1 MSKVDLDYSLDDKY
15 LLDEGRVFLSGTQAL
30 VKLPLIQ
37 KKIDELNN
45 LNTAGFISGYPGS
58 PLGGYDHALHQASNF
73 LKDKQIVFQPGI
85 NEDLAATA
93 LHGTQQTTL
102 VDNPK
107 HDGVFGIWFGKGPG
121 VDRSGD
127 ALKHGNYAG
136 SSKHGGVLALAG
148 DDHAAKSSTT
158 AHQSDHAFIHFGMP
172 ILNPA
177 TVQDYIDFG
186 LMGIAMSR
194 YSGCWI
200 GMKCITDTVESAA
213 SVDIGL
219 KRFKPVLPDISDEEG
234 DLHLQ
239 WGYMPAMS
247 ESRLYKQ
254 RLPAAQAFARAN
266 SIDRV
271 IFQGQKKLAIVTSGK
286 AYLDVRQSLDE
297 LGLSEK
303 LCSKIGISL
312 YKVGMVWPLE
322 PKNISNFV
330 NGNEEVLVVE
340 EKRPIVEDQLMKYLY
355 NEKDRP
361 LIIGK
366 KDEFGNDLVPSE
378 GELSPSQIALI
389 IAKRIKGLSLNIEL
403 ESKVEE
409 IETLLGNIN
418 SAPVSDLFRLPSF
431 CAGCPHNTS
440 TKVPDDSFA
449 FGGIGCHGM
458 ATFMPERKTYNLG
471 QMGGEGVMWTGIAPF
486 TETDHIFQNL
496 GDGTYYHSGILA
508 LRAAIAS
515 KANITFKILVNDA
528 IAMTGGQEISG
539 KVQVDN
545 LSWQVHSEGAK
556 KVVVMTDYPEKYPTN
571 SSFAPGVKIYQRDE
585 LDKVQRELREI
596 KGVTVILYDQ
606 YCATELRRRRK
617 RGLAEEPNK
626 RIFINPLVCEGCG
639 DCGVQSNCIAIEPH
653 ESKFGRKR
661 EINQSACN
669 KDYSCTKGY
678 CPSFLTVTGGTL
690 KKKGNIR
697 RQNESPKYQNEDLHT
712 PVVCDLNKPFN
723 ILLTGIGGSGVI
735 TLGAIIGT
743 AAHLENKGAST
754 LDVAGLAQR
763 NGPVT
768 SHLRIANSP
777 SDLHST
783 RIASGSADLIIGCD
797 IVVTTGIESISK
809 INKKHTNMVI
819 NSHVAPTSNFASNP
833 DLDLSSARMIKG
845 LKEIA
850 SPELMHIVNA
860 TKFATSL
867 MGNSIAANLFLVGY
881 AIQKGLF
888 PISLSAIER
897 AIELNGVSIDMN
909 KESIYWGRLAAVDI
923 KKLETITSADNKS
936 IDYSESLSSMI
947 DDRYNFLISY
957 QNIKYAE
964 KYKSLIHKIIKID
977 ESIHNNRD
985 DLSIAAAKFYFKLMA
1000 YKDEYE
1006 VARLHTGHDIK
1017 KYLDDKLEGDYK
1029 IEYSLAPPVF
1039 GGRDKI
1045 TGRYPKRKLPSFTYY
1060 LFAIMK
1066 HFKFLRG
1073 TSFDVFGMSTH
1084 RKIERGLISEYESML
1099 AEIEANINIE
1109 NYDAAVK
1116 IALLPDHI
1124 KGYDVVK
1131 ESNIEKSKLLKEQY
1145 FNEFYGKNIE
1155 VVNKYPKAIGG

>member
-1 MSKVDLDYSLDDKY
+1 MY
-15 LLDEGRVFLSGTQAL
+15 
-30 VKLPLIQ
+30 
-37 KKIDELNN
+37 
-45 LNTAGFISGYPGS
+45 
-58 PLGGYDHALHQASNF
+58 
-73 LKDKQIVFQPGI
+73 
-85 NEDLAATA
+85 
-93 LHGTQQTTL
+93 
-102 VDNPK
+102 
-107 HDGVFGIWFGKGPG
+107 
-121 VDRSGD
+121 
-127 ALKHGNYAG
+127 
-136 SSKHGGVLALAG
+136 
-148 DDHAAKSSTT
+148 
-158 AHQSDHAFIHFGMP
+158 
-172 ILNPA
+172 
-177 TVQDYIDFG
+177 
-186 LMGIAMSR
+186 
-194 YSGCWI
+194 
-200 GMKCITDTVESAA
+200 
-213 SVDIGL
+213 
-219 KRFKPVLPDISDEEG
+219 KR
-234 DLHLQ
+234 Q
-239 WGYMPAMS
+239 
-247 ESRLYKQ
+247 
-254 RLPAAQAFARAN
+254 
-266 SIDRV
+266 
-271 IFQGQKKLAIVTSGK
+271 
-286 AYLDVRQSLDE
+286 
-297 LGLSEK
+297 
-303 LCSKIGISL
+303 
-312 YKVGMVWPLE
+312 
-322 PKNISNFV
+322 
-330 NGNEEVLVVE
+330 
-340 EKRPIVEDQLMKYLY
+340 
-355 NEKDRP
+355 
-361 LIIGK
+361 
-366 KDEFGNDLVPSE
+366 
-378 GELSPSQIALI
+378 
-389 IAKRIKGLSLNIEL
+389 
-403 ESKVEE
+403 
-409 IETLLGNIN
+409 
-418 SAPVSDLFRLPSF
+418 
-431 CAGCPHNTS
+431 
-440 TKVPDDSFA
+440 
-449 FGGIGCHGM
+449 
-458 ATFMPERKTYNLG
+458 
-471 QMGGEGVMWTGIAPF
+471 
-486 TETDHIFQNL
+486 
-496 GDGTYYHSGILA
+496 
-508 LRAAIAS
+508 
-515 KANITFKILVNDA
+515 
-528 IAMTGGQEISG
+528 
-539 KVQVDN
+539 
-545 LSWQVHSEGAK
+545 
-556 KVVVMTDYPEKYPTN
+556 
-571 SSFAPGVKIYQRDE
+571 
-585 LDKVQRELREI
+585 
-596 KGVTVILYDQ
+596 
-606 YCATELRRRRK
+606 
-617 RGLAEEPNK
+617 
-626 RIFINPLVCEGCG
+626 
-639 DCGVQSNCIAIEPH
+639 
-653 ESKFGRKR
+653 
-661 EINQSACN
+661 
-669 KDYSCTKGY
+669 
-678 CPSFLTVTGGTL
+678 
-690 KKKGNIR
+690 
-697 RQNESPKYQNEDLHT
+697 
-712 PVVCDLNKPFN
+712 
-723 ILLTGIGGSGVI
+723 
-735 TLGAIIGT
+735 
-743 AAHLENKGAST
+743 T

-768 SHLRIANSP
+768 SHLRVANSP

-783 RIASGSADLIIGCD
+783 RIACGSADLIIGCD

-1084 RKIERGLISEYESML
+1084 RKIERGLISEYESMFT
-1099 AEIEANINIE
+1099 EIETNINIE

-1155 VVNKYPKAIGG
+1155 VVNKYPKAVGG

>member
-1 MSKVDLDYSLDDKY
+1 M
-15 LLDEGRVFLSGTQAL
+15 

-37 KKIDELNN
+37 KKIDESNN

-556 KVVVMTDYPEKYPTN
+556 KVVVMTDYPEKYPAN

-617 RGLAEEPNK
+617 RGLAEEPDK

-690 KKKGNIR
+690 KKKGNIH
-697 RQNESPKYQNEDLHT
+697 RQNENPKYQNEDLPT

-768 SHLRIANSP
+768 SHLRVANSP

-936 IDYSESLSSMI
+936 IDYSDSLSSMI

-1099 AEIEANINIE
+1099 AEIETNINIE